1 MPLLPDIPS
10 HPEPPAQRPR
20 SPRPAGRLEVM
31 PLGGLVLIAL
41 TAAAL
46 SHGCAESQPQEPR
59 VQPPPGPASASSST
73 TSTATQDAQSVL
85 QAVVDL
91 DALAPFL
98 HPEAPGRVPL
108 TLAIPSAPP
117 GIALTRFG
125 QPVRV
130 VASAP
135 GGDAPCLEITALE
148 LQGDRATVSFSY
160 PIEGVVGSAELSR
173 NQGRWAVVRRS
184 VAER

>member
-1 MPLLPDIPS
+1 MLAAIL
-10 HPEPPAQRPR
+10 
-20 SPRPAGRLEVM
+20 
-31 PLGGLVLIAL
+31 LVLIAL
-41 TAAAL
+41 PGAAL
-46 SHGCAESQPQEPR
+46 TYGCALSMPERPGTEAPSARPTLADEPAMQIAR
-59 VQPPPGPASASSST
+59 ALASAEVISPPPPTSAS
-73 TSTATQDAQSVL
+73 TSMPSAATQDAQAVL
-85 QAVVDL
+85 QAIVDL

-117 GIALTRFG
+117 GIALSKFG

-135 GGDAPCLEITALE
+135 GGDAPCLEITAFE

-173 NQGRWAVVRRS
+173 NQGRWVVVRRS